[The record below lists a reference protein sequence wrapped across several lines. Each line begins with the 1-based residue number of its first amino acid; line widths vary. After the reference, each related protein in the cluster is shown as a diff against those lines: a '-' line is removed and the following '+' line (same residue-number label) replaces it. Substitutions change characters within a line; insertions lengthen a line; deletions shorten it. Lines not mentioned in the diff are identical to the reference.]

1 MHYMSSVRLR
11 FIRRTNDET
20 NYCRTV
26 DKLIWCDNCSSF
38 KTGARQF
45 GVKNNKTEIVDAMLD
60 IEQSVQQVK
69 FDNQKSAKQAKL
81 TNFFSPL
88 WDFDSGITL
97 NKIKYF
103 ITLKL
108 NSLLCFNRIN
118 ITIFPFCSK
127 QFAVTPL

>member
-1 MHYMSSVRLR
+1 M
-11 FIRRTNDET
+11 

-26 DKLIWCDNCSSF
+26 DEFIRCDNCSSF
-38 KTGARQF
+38 KTGASQL

-88 WDFDSGITL
+88 WDFDSGITI

-118 ITIFPFCSK
+118 ITVYPFW
-127 QFAVTPL
+127 